1 MGSYT
6 FTVFQ
11 CKLAHTVGETAMGLL
26 FSQVRNLVRSHF
38 WLVYWCYNFIL

>member
-26 FSQVRNLVRSHF
+26 FS
-38 WLVYWCYNFIL
+38 